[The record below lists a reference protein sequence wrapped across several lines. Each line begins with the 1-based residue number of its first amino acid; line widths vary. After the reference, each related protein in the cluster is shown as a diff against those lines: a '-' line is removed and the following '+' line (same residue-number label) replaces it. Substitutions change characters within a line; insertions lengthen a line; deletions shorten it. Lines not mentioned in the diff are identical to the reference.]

1 MTKNPLRRD
10 IQGLRAL
17 AVLGVMLFHFN
28 AEWLP
33 GGFVGVDIF
42 FVISGFI
49 ITNLIFNDQK
59 RFSWLDFYWGRI
71 RRIVPAY
78 LATLALTTTVA
89 AIIFVPSDFG
99 NYWQSLK
106 SALLFASN
114 WHFTNFGDYFAPSSS
129 ELPLLHMWSLAI
141 EMQFYILL
149 PFVLL
154 FVPRHRLSKVCLFG
168 IFSGFFSV
176 FYWAHSHGAD
186 ASWYF
191 SLWVRVPEFLL
202 GVYLAST
209 GAQAKSLRLS
219 IVLGMVGIVLITMGF
234 LVCQKENFFYGNVLL
249 PCLGAT
255 LVIAS
260 RGAGMPWLSGRHLV
274 WLGGLSFSLYLWH
287 WPVLAFMR
295 YVLQEHSLTLANA
308 VVFLGITGFLS
319 GISWRFIELP
329 GRTMVLQRSQLSPR
343 AGAVL
348 VSALTPLLF
357 AKQVN
362 ATFVAPLDVSLT
374 RYADSDL
381 ICHGKIVGNCIRGHE
396 RIKPT
401 TLVIGDSHAA
411 ELNLFFDE
419 IGRSAGNSFKV
430 VTASSCIPIK
440 NFDVDR
446 ISDWARKDCQAQ
458 IGHVKQLLP
467 EFKTVVVAGMW
478 SYQLKSKAFVQAFN
492 AFLTESRKNGQRI
505 IVLAQLPMLSGNP
518 VRSHRHGR
526 FGIPPQLL
534 KMSIV
539 DSANEQLDKILKP
552 YSNVD
557 YKNFS
562 DANLFVELP
571 FYAGQLIYM
580 DAHHLNEVGAVRY
593 AQIAGPQLQNL
604 DKYEVQYK

>member
-1 MTKNPLRRD
+1 MTNNPLRRD

-28 AEWLP
+28 AGWLP
-33 GGFVGVDIF
+33 GGFAGVDIF

-59 RFSWLDFYWGRI
+59 SFSWLDFYWGRI

-89 AIIFVPSDFG
+89 AIVFVPSDFG
-99 NYWQSLK
+99 DYWQSLK

-114 WHFTNFGDYFAPSSS
+114 RHFTNFGDYFAPKSS

-141 EMQFYILL
+141 EMQFYMLL
-149 PFVLL
+149 PFVLV
-154 FVPRHRLSKVCLFG
+154 FVPRHRLSMVCLFG
-168 IFSGFFSV
+168 IFSGFFSI

-186 ASWYF
+186 AYWYF

-202 GVYLAST
+202 GVYLASK
-209 GAQAKSLRLS
+209 GAQPKSLRLS
-219 IVLGMVGIVLITMGF
+219 TMLGMVGIVLITIGF
-234 LVCQKENFFYGNVLL
+234 FVCQKENFFYGNVLL

-260 RGAGMPWLSGRHLV
+260 RGAGMPWLSGSNLV
-274 WLGGLSFSLYLWH
+274 WLGDLSFSFYLWH

-295 YVLQEHSLTLANA
+295 YVLQEHSLTLENA

-329 GRTMVLQRSQLSPR
+329 CRTMVLQRSLLSRR
-343 AGAVL
+343 AGV
-348 VSALTPLLF
+348 ALLFAIAPLLI

-362 ATFVAPLDVSLT
+362 ATFVTPQDVSLN

-381 ICHGKIVGNCIRGHE
+381 ICHGKIVGNCIRGKE

-419 IGRSAGNSFKV
+419 IGQSAGSAFKV

-446 ISDWARKDCQAQ
+446 IPDWARKDCKAQ

-478 SYQLKSKAFVQAFN
+478 SYQLKSKKFVQAFN
-492 AFLTESRKNGQRI
+492 SFLEDSRKNGQHVV
-505 IVLAQLPMLSGNP
+505 VLAQLPMLNANP
-518 VRSHRHGR
+518 IRVERLRKLGYIS
-526 FGIPPQLL
+526 QLH

-539 DSANEQLDKILKP
+539 DLANEQLNQITKP
-552 YSNVD
+552 YGNVN
-557 YKNFS
+557 YINFS
-562 DANLFVELP
+562 DADLFVDLP
-571 FYAGQLIYM
+571 FYAGQLIYF

-593 AQIAGPQLQNL
+593 AQIAGPQFHDL
-604 DKYEVQYK
+604 DKYEVVHK